1 MVALKTHVEDP
12 DVGTRFVVWIGR
24 HTPGAE
30 APFFNRVERPKIK
43 ALGYPEAKCKDNSRS
58 PFGDDNEK
66 NESSGKGK
74 GGTAD
79 PPLRC
84 GMTTK
89 EAQRQERTQRFQG
102 MA

>member
-1 MVALKTHVEDP
+1 MCGGVSIGMVALKTHVEDP

-30 APFFNRVERPKIK
+30 APFFNRVERPKVK

-58 PFGDDNEK
+58 PFGDDNKK

-79 PPLRC
+79 SSAALEQQILRC
-84 GMTTK
+84 AA
-89 EAQRQERTQRFQG
+89 E
-102 MA
+102 